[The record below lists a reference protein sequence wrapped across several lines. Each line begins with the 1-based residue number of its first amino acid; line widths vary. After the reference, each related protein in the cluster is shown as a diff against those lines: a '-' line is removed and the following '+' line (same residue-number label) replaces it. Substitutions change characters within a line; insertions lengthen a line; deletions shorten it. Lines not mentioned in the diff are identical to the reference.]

1 MSEFNIRKNPLKI
14 VIVGPQKVGKT
25 TIANSLS
32 EFSHTISP
40 DYHPTVGVRILETE
54 KTYTE
59 EQVSSISILKKN
71 KLNKVKIEIWD
82 MSGDRRFESTWP
94 SIKYGA
100 NGVIIVID
108 SVNDKYEGIIG
119 EWMSNFCNEIEPENV
134 TCFSYKKEDSKG
146 ISKVKQSHQFPNM
159 VFSARKKHGR
169 LPFFKDSLPSQT
181 QSIPCYSSFVIQLP
195 ACCMLRSF

>member
-100 NGVIIVID
+100 NGVIIVLD
-108 SVNDKYEGIIG
+108 STNEKYEGIIG

-134 TCFSYKKEDSKG
+134 TCFSYKKDDSKV
-146 ISKVKQSHQFPNM
+146 ISKNKQSHQFPNM
-159 VFSARKKHGR
+159 IISEVNHSMESLLPVFHKFITK
-169 LPFFKDSLPSQT
+169 LLIK
-181 QSIPCYSSFVIQLP
+181 
-195 ACCMLRSF
+195 MK

>member
-1 MSEFNIRKNPLKI
+1 MADFNIRKNPLKI

-32 EFSHTISP
+32 EFSHTISQ

-54 KTYTE
+54 KAYTD
-59 EQVSSISILKKN
+59 EQVSNIPILKKN
-71 KLNKVKIEIWD
+71 KLNKVKIELWD

-100 NGVIIVID
+100 NGVIIVLD
-108 SVNDKYEGIIG
+108 AVNDKYEGIID
-119 EWMSNFCNEIEPENV
+119 EWMNNFCNDMAPENV

-146 ISKVKQSHQFPNM
+146 ISKNKQSHQFPNM
-159 VFSARKKHGR
+159 VFSEVNHSMESL
-169 LPFFKDSLPSQT
+169 LPVFHKFITKLL
-181 QSIPCYSSFVIQLP
+181 IK
-195 ACCMLRSF
+195 MK

>member
-1 MSEFNIRKNPLKI
+1 MSEFNLRKNPLKI

-59 EQVSSISILKKN
+59 EQVSNIQTLKKN

-119 EWMSNFCNEIEPENV
+119 EWMTNFCNEIDPENV
-134 TCFSYKKEDSKG
+134 TCFSYKKDDSKG
-146 ISKVKQSHQFPNM
+146 LAKVKQSHQFPNLTICEVTNSM
-159 VFSARKKHGR
+159 
-169 LPFFKDSLPSQT
+169 DSL
-181 QSIPCYSSFVIQLP
+181 LP
-195 ACCMLRSF
+195 NFNKFITKLLLKLS

>member
-1 MSEFNIRKNPLKI
+1 MSEFNLRKNPLKI

-59 EQVSSISILKKN
+59 EQVSSIQILKKN

-100 NGVIIVID
+100 NGVIIVLD
-108 SVNDKYEGIIG
+108 SVNEKYEGIIG
-119 EWMSNFCNEIEPENV
+119 EWMSYFCNEIDPENV
-134 TCFSYKKEDSKG
+134 TCFSYKKDDSKG
-146 ISKVKQSHQFPNM
+146 ISKIKQSHQYPNM
-159 VFSARKKHGR
+159 VVSEVNHSMESL
-169 LPFFKDSLPSQT
+169 LPVFHKFITKLL
-181 QSIPCYSSFVIQLP
+181 IK
-195 ACCMLRSF
+195 MK